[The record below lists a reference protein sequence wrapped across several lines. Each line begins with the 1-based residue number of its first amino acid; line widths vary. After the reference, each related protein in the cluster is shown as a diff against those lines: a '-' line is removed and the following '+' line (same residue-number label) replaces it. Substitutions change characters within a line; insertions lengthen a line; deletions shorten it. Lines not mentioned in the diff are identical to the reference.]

1 MQYMLLLYQETE
13 FEGHWERASVE
24 ERRRTYAQFDAFAE
38 LAGERLVGGEE
49 LGISSTATT
58 VRKATDDANAGAD
71 AVVTDGP
78 FAEVAEQMG
87 GYLVIEAAD
96 LDEAVELAKA
106 APARTVEV
114 RPIIPYAEPS

>member
-13 FEGHWERASVE
+13 FEARWENATAE
-24 ERRRTYAQFDAFAE
+24 QRRQVYAQFDAFAA

-49 LGISSTATT
+49 LGLSHTATT
-58 VRKATDDANAGAD
+58 VRKAADDGSGGED

-78 FAEVAEQMG
+78 FAEVAEQIG

-96 LDEAVELAKA
+96 LDEAIELAKA

-114 RPIIPYAEPS
+114 RPILAQEEPS